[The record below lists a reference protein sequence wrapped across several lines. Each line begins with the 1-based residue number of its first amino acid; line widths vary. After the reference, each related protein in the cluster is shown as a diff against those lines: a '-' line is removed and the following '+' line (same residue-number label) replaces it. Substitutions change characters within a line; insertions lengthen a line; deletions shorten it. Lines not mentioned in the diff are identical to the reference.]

1 MGYGQR
7 HSREKGFERMQV
19 RNRVIAGA
27 MVGLTL
33 AVAVRVTA
41 QAQPPTQP
49 PVQTPPAQPP
59 IEGHGGPPP
68 PGTQPAT
75 PAPTPAQPRP
85 GSGQARFPAH
95 QRPVADPVVVER
107 GRGVYSGV
115 CSACHGV
122 DARGGQLGGPNLL
135 RSQLMLNDRD
145 GELMLPVVQNGR
157 PGTTMPPFPTI
168 SADDIKAMAA
178 WIHSLQAQGSNQG
191 GPPPG
196 EEPVLNIL
204 VGDAKAGE
212 AFFTAT
218 CAKCHSATGDLAGI
232 ATRIS
237 DPKVLQNTWVSG
249 GLAGARGG
257 GRASGAPP
265 RPATPRNT
273 VTAKVTLPGRDRRRR
288 ARPGRRLHRHGRP
301 RRRHATHHS
310 ARRRCSEGRDHA
322 IREPSTARCSRPTR
336 TRTCTT

>member
-1 MGYGQR
+1 
-7 HSREKGFERMQV
+7 MQV

-95 QRPVADPVVVER
+95 QRPSADPVVVER

-168 SADDIKAMAA
+168 SADDIKAIAA

-218 CAKCHSATGDLAGI
+218 CTKCHSATGDLAGI

-237 DPKVLQNTWVSG
+237 DPKALQNAWVSG
-249 GLAGARGG
+249 GLAGSRGG

-265 RPATPRNT
+265 RPATPRTT
-273 VTAKVTLPGRDRRRR
+273 VTAKVTLPGETVEGALVRVDDFTITVALADGTRRTIRRDGDVPKVEITDPR
-288 ARPGRRLHRHGRP
+288 AEHRTLLTTYSDKNMHDVTAYL
-301 RRRHATHHS
+301 AT
-310 ARRRCSEGRDHA
+310 
-322 IREPSTARCSRPTR
+322 IK
-336 TRTCTT
+336 

>member
-1 MGYGQR
+1 
-7 HSREKGFERMQV
+7 MQV

-95 QRPVADPVVVER
+95 QRPAADPVVVER

-204 VGDAKAGE
+204 VGEAKAGE

-249 GLAGARGG
+249 GLAGVRGG

-273 VTAKVTLPGRDRRRR
+273 VTAKVTLPGETVEGALVRVDDFTVTVALADGTRRTIRRDGDVPRVEITDPR
-288 ARPGRRLHRHGRP
+288 AEHRALLSTYSDKNMHDVTAYL
-301 RRRHATHHS
+301 AT
-310 ARRRCSEGRDHA
+310 
-322 IREPSTARCSRPTR
+322 IK
-336 TRTCTT
+336 

>member
-1 MGYGQR
+1 
-7 HSREKGFERMQV
+7 MQV

-75 PAPTPAQPRP
+75 PAPTPARP
-85 GSGQARFPAH
+85 GSGQGQARFPAH
-95 QRPVADPVVVER
+95 QRPAADPVVVER
-107 GRGVYSGV
+107 GRGVYSGA
-115 CSACHGV
+115 CAACHGV

-135 RSQLMLNDRD
+135 RSQLVLNDRD
-145 GELMLPVVQNGR
+145 GELILPVVQNGR
-157 PGTTMPPFPTI
+157 PGTTMPPSPLPP
-168 SADDIKAMAA
+168 DDIKAIAT
-178 WIHSLQAQGSNQG
+178 WLHTLQAQGSNQG

-249 GLAGARGG
+249 GVAGGRGG
-257 GRASGAPP
+257 GRAFGAPP

-273 VTAKVTLPGRDRRRR
+273 VTAKVTLPGETVEGALVRVDDFTVTVALADGTRRTIRR
-288 ARPGRRLHRHGRP
+288 NGDVPKVEITDPRAEHRALFTTYSDKNMHDVTAYL
-301 RRRHATHHS
+301 AT
-310 ARRRCSEGRDHA
+310 
-322 IREPSTARCSRPTR
+322 IK
-336 TRTCTT
+336 